1 MFNKVKD
8 TVEILRIENKLINIL
23 FKMNIIQFI
32 LIVVL
37 VIGLISL
44 FPLKE
49 KEPYLV
55 QFSNAEMNFAVVRKA
70 DEAITKDEAIRQSLA
85 ISYVHSKETK
95 NNIDDFERHEKVRL
109 QSSFD
114 VWQQHKAI
122 VNDEKS
128 IFQKKDLT
136 RTINIITVNLF
147 PNTNVAQI
155 DFRATI
161 KRGDNI
167 LDEADFRAV
176 ISYEFSNNEKIK
188 FNDIAKNPLVYKV
201 TAYNLSK
208 ISQTEKKDK
217 K

>member
-1 MFNKVKD
+1 MFDDVKN
-8 TVEILRIENKLINIL
+8 TLEILRVENKLINIL
-23 FKMNIIQFI
+23 FKMNIIQFGIII
-32 LIVVL
+32 L
-37 VIGLISL
+37 LIIALLSL

-55 QFSNAEMNFAVVRKA
+55 KFSNAEMNFAGVRKA
-70 DEAITKDEAIRQSLA
+70 DEEITKDEATRQSLA
-85 ISYVHSKETK
+85 IAYVYSKETK
-95 NNIDDFERHEKVRL
+95 NNIDDSVRHERIRL
-109 QSSFD
+109 QSSFE

-122 VNDEKS
+122 VNDDKS
-128 IFQKKDLT
+128 IFQRKDLI

-176 ISYEFSNNEKIK
+176 ISYEFVNEKIK
-188 FNDIAKNPLVYKV
+188 FNDIAKNPLGYKV

-208 ISQTEKKDK
+208 ISQTEKKGK
-217 K
+217 